1 MVLVENLI
9 DDLLNVVD
17 LANEEEHTGADD
29 DGKDQCADD
38 QGNEIDNGFRHIHLW
53 FSLKYEFWEFASCTS
68 AQVTH

>member
-1 MVLVENLI
+1 MLLVENLI

-38 QGNEIDNGFRHIHLW
+38 QGNEIDNGFRDVHLW
-53 FSLKYEFWEFASCTS
+53 FSLKYEF
-68 AQVTH
+68 